1 VDSEIDVR
9 TDLSGVGPT
18 PALWSDL
25 DLDAQFFSQFP
36 GECLL
41 LGLPYLDLAAGELP
55 VVWEVDRAAQA
66 PGEEDALGPS
76 QDRTDNE

>member
-1 VDSEIDVR
+1 VDSEVDVR
-9 TDLSGVGPT
+9 PDLSGLGPT

-25 DLDAQFFSQFP
+25 DLDTQFFPQFP

-41 LGLPYLDLAAGELP
+41 LRFPYLDLATGKLP
-55 VVWEVDRAAQA
+55 VVWEFDRAAQA

-76 QDRTDNE
+76 QDRPDNQ